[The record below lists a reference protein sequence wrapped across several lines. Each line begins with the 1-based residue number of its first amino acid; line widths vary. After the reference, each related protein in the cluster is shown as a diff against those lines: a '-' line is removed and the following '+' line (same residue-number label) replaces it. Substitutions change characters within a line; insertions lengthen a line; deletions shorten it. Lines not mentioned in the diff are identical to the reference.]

1 MFGIDLIDASLLP
14 AIFIAL
20 AAGVISFLSPCVLP
34 IVPPYLAF
42 MAGTSMEEVE
52 SGKNRKVIV
61 AAIFFVLGLS
71 TVFMMMGLGASAL
84 GKTFAIYKNQLAI
97 GGGVIIMIL
106 GLHFLGIMRIPLLYR
121 EARIDAKTKGGSPI
135 GAYLLGLAFA
145 FGWTPCIGPILG
157 AILGIVVNEADVTK
171 GLVLMMAYSAGLGL
185 PFILAAVFI
194 QKAIK
199 TMNKFKRHL
208 DRIEKISGLM
218 LWTIG
223 MMMITGSFS
232 DLSFWLLERFPS
244 LGAIG

>member
-1 MFGIDLIDASLLP
+1 MFGIELIDASLLP
-14 AIFIAL
+14 ALFIAL
-20 AAGVISFLSPCVLP
+20 IAGVISFLSPCVLP

-42 MAGTSMEEVE
+42 MAGTSMEDVE
-52 SGKNRKVIV
+52 SGKNRKVIG

-97 GGGVIIMIL
+97 GGGVVIMIL
-106 GLHFLGIMRIPLLYR
+106 GLHFLDIMRIPLLYR
-121 EARIDAKTKGGSPI
+121 EARIEAKTKGGSLI

-157 AILGIVVNEADVTK
+157 AILGIVVNEADATK

-223 MMMITGSFS
+223 LMMITGSFS
-232 DLSFWLLERFPS
+232 DLSFWLLEKFPA